1 MIYLSNK
8 SNLNDIY
15 FITWSRRDP
24 KLMTPESPF
33 IGFHGI
39 SLIWVLIML
48 YDNGAVKFYFFSSL

>member
-33 IGFHGI
+33 IECHGI

-48 YDNGAVKFYFFSSL
+48 YDNGAGEILFF